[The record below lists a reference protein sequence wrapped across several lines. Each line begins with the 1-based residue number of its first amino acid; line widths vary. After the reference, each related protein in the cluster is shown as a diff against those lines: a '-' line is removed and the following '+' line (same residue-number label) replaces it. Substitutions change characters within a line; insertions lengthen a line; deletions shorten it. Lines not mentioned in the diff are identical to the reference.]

1 MKGVLVHQSYYLTPI
16 EYATKWRTENS
27 VLASEEVDRQTG
39 QDDPQTIK
47 SMVEVFSIAVDNSS
61 FKDVSL

>member
-1 MKGVLVHQSYYLTPI
+1 MKGVLMRQSYYLTPI

-27 VLASEEVDRQTG
+27 VLASEEVDRQMG

-61 FKDVSL
+61 FKDVYV

>member
-1 MKGVLVHQSYYLTPI
+1 MHQSYYLTPI

-27 VLASEEVDRQTG
+27 VLASEEVDRQMG
-39 QDDPQTIK
+39 QDDPQPIK